1 MEKFSKGLQLA
12 RGAAFQ
18 RFIPSR
24 PASGVLCR
32 DLCRLRRDTRPASG
46 GLILLWDVSLAK
58 GGYSGGVEARL
69 PAGAKYNGQAVTL
82 LHCRNNMLESQSAL
96 VGNGVASG
104 MFGGFSPFAVAA
116 DGGAGSGRLRAGN
129 KKAGGIRT
137 PAVAGLLILASGAC
151 NKAQSVLY

>member
-1 MEKFSKGLQLA
+1 MA
-12 RGAAFQ
+12 RPCSTLYLRGPHPAFCAGACAACDAIRARQ
-18 RFIPSR
+18 
-24 PASGVLCR
+24 AAGELV
-32 DLCRLRRDTRPASG
+32 
-46 GLILLWDVSLAK
+46 LLWDVSLAT

-116 DGGAGSGRLRAGN
+116 GGGAAGIP
-129 KKAGGIRT
+129 KTGDGPALWLGAALVALAAGGC
-137 PAVAGLLILASGAC
+137 ALAIKKLGA
-151 NKAQSVLY
+151 